1 MGGKIDVHDGDDR
14 REGEDE
20 DEVPQGFV
28 AERTGPSTDQ
38 VRIVG
43 AEVAGEAT
51 AVVPVVSRADA
62 PPEPAGDDSTE
73 VAVHLTNEPSDPE
86 TMGHAVQPVLPGETA
101 VPGGTHSP
109 PKLPHWTEAPTGE
122 VPAVL
127 SRETGEGG
135 GGSQAGIAAPSWR
148 EGHSDWVAHEEEFEA
163 AMFGDDEAALGSLD
177 ETDRTDVD
185 RRPWEFDL
193 PSSGAPVV
201 GGSRGAGTPK
211 RGPSRGAG
219 TDHAAGAHDL
229 TTQIPVV
236 PPRSSWS
243 DEPASPEGAGGSGS
257 GAGSRD
263 EGHGRALP
271 SSRTAE
277 GLDGPDH
284 GDEPDDPDE
293 PVDDLPG
300 LQRTRPTG
308 TARIGRVRKGGMRS
322 SRIRAKRPED
332 IDALTD
338 TPLAAEPPGASVTAV
353 PGAGRRRGGL
363 AGLAAADSASARS
376 AGRADK
382 RQRGESEAAPAP
394 EPPPPTVTAAD
405 APPEPPTAPA
415 TVTAAD
421 VAPRHAGAG
430 S

>member
-86 TMGHAVQPVLPGETA
+86 TMGHAVQPLLPGKTA

-109 PKLPHWTEAPTGE
+109 PKLPHWTEAPTGQ

-135 GGSQAGIAAPSWR
+135 GGSQEGIAAPSWR

-163 AMFGDDEAALGSLD
+163 AMFGDDETALGSLD

-201 GGSRGAGTPK
+201 GGSRGAGAPK
-211 RGPSRGAG
+211 RGSSRGAG
-219 TDHAAGAHDL
+219 ADHAAGDQDL

-236 PPRSSWS
+236 PPRSY
-243 DEPASPEGAGGSGS
+243 
-257 GAGSRD
+257 
-263 EGHGRALP
+263 
-271 SSRTAE
+271 
-277 GLDGPDH
+277 
-284 GDEPDDPDE
+284 EPDE
-293 PVDDLPG
+293 VVDDLPG

-308 TARIGRVRKGGMRS
+308 TARVGRVRKGGMRS

-353 PGAGRRRGGL
+353 PGAGRR
-363 AGLAAADSASARS
+363 
-376 AGRADK
+376 
-382 RQRGESEAAPAP
+382 QRGI
-394 EPPPPTVTAAD
+394 
-405 APPEPPTAPA
+405 
-415 TVTAAD
+415 
-421 VAPRHAGAG
+421 G
-430 S
+430 